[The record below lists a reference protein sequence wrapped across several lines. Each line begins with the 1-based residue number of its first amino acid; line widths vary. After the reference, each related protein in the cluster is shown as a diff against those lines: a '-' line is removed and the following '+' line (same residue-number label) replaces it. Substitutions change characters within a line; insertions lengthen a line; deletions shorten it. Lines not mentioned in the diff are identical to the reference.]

1 MWAHDIVTFSELGGR
16 YGRSVR
22 TELDPMDYAES
33 IADGRVI
40 RCISDDDTFGPVI
53 RVGTGDDAAYTLI
66 VLGDSVRSGE

>member
-1 MWAHDIVTFSELGGR
+1 MWTHDIVTFSELGGR

-40 RCISDDDTFGPVI
+40 RCISDETFGSVI

-66 VLGDSVRSGE
+66 VLGDSVRVGE